1 MSFWSVKLIH
11 NNLFIIS
18 IHERALK
25 FNTLFIW
32 LTIAAM
38 SA

>member
-18 IHERALK
+18 IYERALK

-32 LTIAAM
+32 LKIAVV